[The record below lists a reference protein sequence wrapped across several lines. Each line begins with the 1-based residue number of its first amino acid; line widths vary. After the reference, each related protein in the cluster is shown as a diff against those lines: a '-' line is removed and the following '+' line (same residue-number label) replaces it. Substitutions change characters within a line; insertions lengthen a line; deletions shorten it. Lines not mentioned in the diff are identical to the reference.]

1 MTTVTITFDPNNDES
16 MHEAAAILVIISGAG
31 DEVETEVK
39 PKPETAAAKKRRLA
53 AERKASEAE
62 AETSDTDTD
71 PDEGASEDVLDLET
85 VRKALKDYAGLEGR
99 EAAIAIL
106 NDHNASSM
114 SELDESEFA
123 SVIKAIG

>member
-1 MTTVTITFDPNNDES
+1 MTTVTITFDATNDES
-16 MHEAAAILVIISGAG
+16 IQEAQAIFVRFIVPDSTTSAT
-31 DEVETEVK
+31 V
-39 PKPETAAAKKRRLA
+39 KPETAAAKKRRLA

-71 PDEGASEDVLDLET
+71 TDEGASEDVLDLET